1 MTRLLKRATA
11 EGAIVPQM
19 ELPAGTVSLLFTDIE
34 GSTRLLGEFGDA
46 YADLLAE
53 HRRLL
58 RASFERHGGIEL
70 DTWGDAFFV
79 VFTSATGAL
88 VSAKEA
94 QAELEAASPIRLRI
108 GIHTGEPIRTD
119 EGYVG
124 MDVHR
129 AARIAAAGHG
139 GQILL
144 SRATYELVDPAGLL
158 DLGMHRLKDV
168 GEMHLY
174 QVGDRPFPPVMGA
187 RSTNLPAM
195 ASPMLGRADERED
208 LLHLLGD
215 ERVRLVTVT
224 GTGGIGKTR
233 LAVEVA
239 GAVAGSYRDGAWFV
253 DLSAVFDLDL
263 LEPVIG
269 DALGTTAELRGF
281 LKDRDTLL
289 VLDNFEQ
296 IVGAAGTVASL
307 LTRCPGLTCLVTS
320 REALRIQGEHD
331 YPLQPLAEA
340 AAVDLFVQRARRLDP
355 NFEPDPGVVAQL
367 CSRLDGIPLGIE
379 LAAAR
384 VRLLG
389 ARELLA
395 RLEARIP
402 VLTSTARD
410 APERHRTL
418 EATIAWSYQLLD
430 TEEREL
436 FARLSIFLGGWTLE
450 AAEDVCDAKIDVL
463 EALVDKSLVRSE
475 RGRFDLFATIRD
487 HAAERLRSDGNW
499 ERTQDRHATYYVALV
514 ERAESQLTGPDQQV
528 WVSRLA
534 DDYENVRAVLDRTAD
549 TDAGD
554 GLQLRL
560 AAGLALFWFL
570 RGMFEEGLR
579 WLEPAIARSD
589 GDRSRARAMAL
600 WGAAL
605 LRAVTGDGGRSLA
618 LAEECLAL
626 ARSLSDGSMIARS
639 LSDIGLL
646 AFFRND
652 VGTARS
658 SFEESIAFAREAH
671 DDWCLVDGL
680 GTLGSIYPLQGEFDR
695 SRVMA
700 TEALDLAQQN
710 DDRQGMRQA
719 LFALALCDARL
730 GYLDQARK
738 AAEEGLAI
746 CRLLGDLFFC
756 SYFLWI
762 LALVA
767 TEAGDLTIAR
777 VDADESLRLAKE
789 VEAPLLIV
797 CALEASAGVALA
809 EGDHDGAEALLLSA
823 MEVASRGM
831 VPSSYLAT
839 VRRRLGEVA
848 FARGDTGSARNH
860 LEASLSIAMEV
871 GDTWGI
877 DRTTEILAR

>member
-1 MTRLLKRATA
+1 
-11 EGAIVPQM
+11 
-19 ELPAGTVSLLFTDIE
+19 
-34 GSTRLLGEFGDA
+34 
-46 YADLLAE
+46 
-53 HRRLL
+53 
-58 RASFERHGGIEL
+58 
-70 DTWGDAFFV
+70 
-79 VFTSATGAL
+79 
-88 VSAKEA
+88 
-94 QAELEAASPIRLRI
+94 
-108 GIHTGEPIRTD
+108 
-119 EGYVG
+119 
-124 MDVHR
+124 
-129 AARIAAAGHG
+129 
-139 GQILL
+139 
-144 SRATYELVDPAGLL
+144 
-158 DLGMHRLKDV
+158 
-168 GEMHLY
+168 
-174 QVGDRPFPPVMGA
+174 
-187 RSTNLPAM
+187 
-195 ASPMLGRADERED
+195 
-208 LLHLLGD
+208 
-215 ERVRLVTVT
+215 
-224 GTGGIGKTR
+224 
-233 LAVEVA
+233 
-239 GAVAGSYRDGAWFV
+239 
-253 DLSAVFDLDL
+253 
-263 LEPVIG
+263 
-269 DALGTTAELRGF
+269 
-281 LKDRDTLL
+281 
-289 VLDNFEQ
+289 
-296 IVGAAGTVASL
+296 
-307 LTRCPGLTCLVTS
+307 
-320 REALRIQGEHD
+320 
-331 YPLQPLAEA
+331 
-340 AAVDLFVQRARRLDP
+340 
-355 NFEPDPGVVAQL
+355 
-367 CSRLDGIPLGIE
+367 
-379 LAAAR
+379 
-384 VRLLG
+384 
-389 ARELLA
+389 
-395 RLEARIP
+395 
-402 VLTSTARD
+402 
-410 APERHRTL
+410 
-418 EATIAWSYQLLD
+418 
-430 TEEREL
+430 
-436 FARLSIFLGGWTLE
+436 
-450 AAEDVCDAKIDVL
+450 
-463 EALVDKSLVRSE
+463 
-475 RGRFDLFATIRD
+475 
-487 HAAERLRSDGNW
+487 
-499 ERTQDRHATYYVALV
+499 
-514 ERAESQLTGPDQQV
+514 V

-579 WLEPAIARSD
+579 WLERAIARSG

-605 LRAVTGDGGRSLA
+605 LRALTGDGGRSLA

-658 SFEESIAFAREAH
+658 SFEESIAFAREAR

-730 GYLDQARK
+730 GHLDQARK

-767 TEAGDLTIAR
+767 TEAGDLTVAR
-777 VDADESLRLAKE
+777 ADADESLRLAKD

-848 FARGDTGSARNH
+848 FARGDTASARNH

>member
-1 MTRLLKRATA
+1 
-11 EGAIVPQM
+11 M
-19 ELPAGTVSLLFTDIE
+19 ELPGGTVSLLFTDIE
-34 GSTRLLGEFGDA
+34 GSTRLLGEVGDA

-53 HRRLL
+53 HRRSL

-79 VFTSATGAL
+79 VFTSAAAAM

-94 QAELEAASPIRLRI
+94 QVELESASPIRVRI

-144 SRATYELVDPAGLL
+144 SRATYELVDPTGLL

-174 QVGDRPFPPVMGA
+174 QVGDRPFPPITGA

-195 ASPMLGRADERED
+195 ASAMLGREAERED
-208 LLHLLGD
+208 VLRVLGD
-215 ERVRLVTVT
+215 DGVRLVTVT

-239 GAVAGSYRDGAWFV
+239 GAVADSYRDGAWFV

-263 LEPVIG
+263 LEPAIG
-269 DALGTTAELRGF
+269 DALGTTAELTGF
-281 LKDRDTLL
+281 LKDRNTLL

-307 LTRCPGLTCLVTS
+307 LTLCPGLKCLVTS
-320 REALRIQGEHD
+320 REALRIQGEHE

-355 NFEPDPGVVAQL
+355 NFEPDHDVVARL
-367 CSRLDGIPLGIE
+367 CSRLDGIPLAIE

-395 RLEARIP
+395 RLEARLP

-430 TEEREL
+430 SEEREL
-436 FARLSIFLGGWTLE
+436 FARLSIFVGGWTLE

-487 HAAERLRSDGNW
+487 DAAERLRSDGHW
-499 ERTQDRHATYYVALV
+499 EPTQDRHAAYYAALV
-514 ERAESQLTGPDQQV
+514 ERAEPQLTGPEQHV

-534 DDYENVRAVLDRTAD
+534 DDYENVRAVLERTTD
-549 TDAGD
+549 TDAGKGKGK

-579 WLEPAIARSD
+579 WLEPAIARSE

-605 LRAVTGDGGRSLA
+605 LRAVTGDEGRSLA

-626 ARSLSDGSMIARS
+626 ARSLGDGSMIARS

-652 VGTARS
+652 VATARS
-658 SFEESIAFAREAH
+658 SFEEGITFARETH
-671 DDWCLVDGL
+671 DDWCLVDAL
-680 GTLGSIYPLQGEFDR
+680 GTLGSFYPLQGEFER
-695 SRVMA
+695 SRELA

-710 DDRQGMRQA
+710 DDRQGTRQA
-719 LFALALCDARL
+719 LFALALCDTRL
-730 GYLDQARK
+730 GRLDQARK

-746 CRLLGDLFFC
+746 CRVLGDLFFC

-767 TEAGDLTIAR
+767 TEAGDLTMAR
-777 VDADESLRLAKE
+777 ASADESLRLAKD

-809 EGDHDGAEALLLSA
+809 EGDVEGAGALLMSA
-823 MEVASRGM
+823 MEIGSRGM

-839 VRRRLGEVA
+839 VHRRFGEVA
-848 FARGDTGSARNH
+848 LARGDDVGARNH
-860 LEASLSIAMEV
+860 LEASLSIAREV

-877 DRTTEILAR
+877 DRTTEILAHA